1 MDKII
6 FIIMHGK
13 KLPKRIE
20 SIQNKKIILITLMVS
35 IVFGVLFLYINE
47 KTKFS
52 FKESLFL
59 DKENNISN
67 ILTNYKKNKNFE
79 NVSIL
84 EKEKRES
91 KYRELKSKITAKS
104 YFILDV
110 NNKKVL
116 ISEKENEKL
125 PLASVTKLMTAYTAL
140 SYCNDNLKLELD
152 KILIASD
159 NESADY
165 VASNCPNYQEFVDNM
180 NYLAKKNNLNMTFIN
195 PSGLDIN
202 KETEASNYG
211 TAVSVANLINLLY
224 EKNPN
229 ILNHTTKNSYA
240 GIQNTNEKVTSTPF
254 LTGSKTGYTDMAGGN
269 LVTIYEVGP
278 ESRFVIVVLGSTK
291 EKRFTDTELLL
302 NYLLENQ

>member
-1 MDKII
+1 
-6 FIIMHGK
+6 
-13 KLPKRIE
+13 
-20 SIQNKKIILITLMVS
+20 
-35 IVFGVLFLYINE
+35 
-47 KTKFS
+47 
-52 FKESLFL
+52 
-59 DKENNISN
+59 
-67 ILTNYKKNKNFE
+67 
-79 NVSIL
+79 
-84 EKEKRES
+84 
-91 KYRELKSKITAKS
+91 
-104 YFILDV
+104 
-110 NNKKVL
+110 
-116 ISEKENEKL
+116 
-125 PLASVTKLMTAYTAL
+125 MTAYTAL

-180 NYLAKKNNLNMTFIN
+180 NYLAKKNNLDMTFIN

-202 KETEASNYG
+202 DETEASNYG

-240 GIQNTNEKVTSTPF
+240 GIQNTNIKVTSTPF

-291 EKRFTDTELLL
+291 EKRFTDTQLLL